1 MNMKKKY
8 ILMTGT
14 VHFPLTVGHRAHIE
28 TSQGTFYT
36 SSIVAISQVDEA
48 CAVFETR
55 NSNYCVSSVSIPD
68 LMTAQ
73 PQTAMAACA

>member
-8 ILMTGT
+8 ILMTGA

-36 SSIVAISQVDEA
+36 SSVVAISQVDEA

-68 LMTAQ
+68 LMATQNMGA
-73 PQTAMAACA
+73 AACA

>member
-36 SSIVAISQVDEA
+36 SSVVAISQVDEV

-55 NSNYCVSSVSIPD
+55 NSNYCVSSVSVPD
-68 LMTAQ
+68 LMATQNMGA
-73 PQTAMAACA
+73 AACA